1 MNTAQIILLVLVITI
16 ITIRA
21 CYFIRKRLLIK
32 NYKELLRK
40 IEYLNSLDTQ
50 SSLFLCN
57 ISGNMPKYFKKHL
70 KKELS
75 KIDTKY
81 SKVCSRRSSMLY
93 QSSKEMVEYNSPMW
107 TYNDIESRRLF
118 INEVIKR
125 L

>member
-16 ITIRA
+16 ITIRTY
-21 CYFIRKRLLIK
+21 YFIIKRLLIK
-32 NYKELLRK
+32 NYEDLLRK
-40 IEYLNSLDTQ
+40 IEYLNLLNTH

-57 ISGNMPKYFKKHL
+57 VSKDMPKYFRTHL

-75 KIDTKY
+75 KIDSKYTK
-81 SKVCSRRSSMLY
+81 VSRFPSIIY
-93 QSSKEMVEYNSPMW
+93 QSSKEMIEGNAPMW